1 MKCHQ
6 CDKPGLYRCE
16 DGPLLCLHCHA
27 ILQESNF
34 RSFLMNA
41 SMMNQAMDDM
51 DMVSGIYH
59 GGGRIPV
66 SAIAQAM
73 SRPMTNNHI
82 FISNSSVGV
91 LNTGD
96 LAKINAVITITE
108 GSDAEELGRSIK
120 DFAQAVVDSE
130 EITKEHKQEIGELL
144 GTLSEQIAGKRSKP
158 VIGSVLKGIEDR
170 VRSVNIL
177 WAFAEK
183 IGGLLTDLGIL
194 PPT

>member
-6 CDKPGLYRCE
+6 CERPGLYQY
-16 DGPLLCLHCHA
+16 DHGLVLCLKCNA
-27 ILQESNF
+27 ILQENNF

-41 SMMNQAMDDM
+41 SMMNHAMDEM
-51 DMVSGIYH
+51 DMVTGIRL
-59 GGGRIPV
+59 GGDRIPV
-66 SAIAQAM
+66 SQLAQAM

-82 FISNSSVGV
+82 TISNSSVGV

-108 GSDAEELGRSIK
+108 GSDVEELGQNIK
-120 DFAQAVVDSE
+120 DFAQAVLDSDE
-130 EITKEHKQEIGELL
+130 VTKEDKHDIGELL

-158 VIGSVLKGIEDR
+158 VIESILKGIEDR
-170 VRSVNIL
+170 VKSVNTL

-183 IGGLLTDLGIL
+183 IGKLLSGLGIIS
-194 PPT
+194 

>member
-1 MKCHQ
+1 MKCNQ
-6 CDKPGLYRCE
+6 CERPALYKYE
-16 DGPLLCLHCHA
+16 DGLRLCIHCNA
-27 ILQESNF
+27 ILQENNY

-41 SMMNQAMDDM
+41 AMMNHAMDEM
-51 DMVSGIYH
+51 DMVTGMH
-59 GGGRIPV
+59 LGGGRIPV
-66 SAIAQAM
+66 SALAQAI

-82 FISNSSVGV
+82 IISNSSVGV

-108 GSDAEELGRSIK
+108 GSDAEELGHCIK
-120 DFAQAVVDSE
+120 NFAQAIVDSD
-130 EITKEHKQEIGELL
+130 EITREKKQEIGELL

-170 VRSVNIL
+170 VKSVETL

-183 IGGLLTDLGIL
+183 IGLLLGNLGIL
-194 PPT
+194 G